1 MKIAVIGANGYI
13 GKHLVYYLEMKGC
26 EVAKYDLF
34 GEDCIKCNLSDRAD
48 VDKID
53 LNVDFVYM
61 FAGKTGTYDGFDD
74 YSTYLASNDVALLN
88 LLDSIRKSEY
98 RPKVIFPSS
107 RLVYKGV
114 ERALKEDDEKESK
127 TIYAVNKI
135 ACEGYL
141 AAYANSFNIPYTIF
155 RICVPFGNMFSTDY
169 SFGTVGFMIKQ
180 AKVGEITLY
189 GDGTMRR
196 TLTSMEDLCFQI
208 YEAAKRP
215 ESNNQIYNI
224 GGNTYMLKEV
234 AEIVAAEYG
243 ASIKYIPYPE
253 RDLKIESGSTFFD
266 YDKISK
272 LTGYQSKSNVKELFV
287 HTL

>member
-26 EVAKYDLF
+26 SVARYDLY
-34 GEDCIKCNLSDRAD
+34 GDNCIKCNLTVRAD
-48 VDKID
+48 VNKID
-53 LNVDFVYM
+53 LNVDYVYM
-61 FAGKTGTYDGFDD
+61 FAGKTGTYNGFDD
-74 YSTYLASNDVALLN
+74 YYTYLDSNDVALLN
-88 LLDSIRKSEY
+88 LLDAIRKSEH

-107 RLVYKGV
+107 RLVYKGA
-114 ERALKEDDEKESK
+114 ERALMEEDKKESK

-141 AAYANSFNIPYTIF
+141 AAYANSFDIPYTVF
-155 RICVPFGNMFSTDY
+155 RICVPYGNMFSTDY

-180 AKVGEITLY
+180 AKTGEITLY

-208 YEAAKRP
+208 YEASKRP

-234 AEIVAAEYG
+234 AEIVAAEYR
-243 ASIKYIPYPE
+243 ATIKYIPYPE

-266 YDKISK
+266 FEKISN
-272 LTGYQSKSNVKELFV
+272 LTGYQSKSDVKELFI
-287 HTL
+287 HSL

>member
-1 MKIAVIGANGYI
+1 MKCAVIGANGYI
-13 GKHLVYYLEMKGC
+13 GKHLAFYLEKNGA
-26 EVAKYDLF
+26 EVFRYDIF
-34 GEDCIKCNLSDRAD
+34 GENCVHCNLADRGD
-48 VDKID
+48 IEKID
-53 LNVDFVYM
+53 LNVDYVYM
-61 FAGKTGTYDGFDD
+61 FAGKTGTYNGFED
-74 YSTYLASNDVALLN
+74 YNTYLASNDVALLN

>member
-1 MKIAVIGANGYI
+1 
-13 GKHLVYYLEMKGC
+13 
-26 EVAKYDLF
+26 
-34 GEDCIKCNLSDRAD
+34 
-48 VDKID
+48 
-53 LNVDFVYM
+53 
-61 FAGKTGTYDGFDD
+61 
-74 YSTYLASNDVALLN
+74 
-88 LLDSIRKSEY
+88 
-98 RPKVIFPSS
+98 
-107 RLVYKGV
+107 
-114 ERALKEDDEKESK
+114 
-127 TIYAVNKI
+127 
-135 ACEGYL
+135 
-141 AAYANSFNIPYTIF
+141 
-155 RICVPFGNMFSTDY
+155 
-169 SFGTVGFMIKQ
+169 MIKQ